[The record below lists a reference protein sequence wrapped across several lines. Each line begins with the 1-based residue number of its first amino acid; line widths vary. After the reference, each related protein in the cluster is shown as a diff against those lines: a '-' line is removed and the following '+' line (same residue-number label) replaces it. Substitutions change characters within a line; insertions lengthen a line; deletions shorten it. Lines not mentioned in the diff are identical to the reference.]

1 MTSKGLPPR
10 ARASAWALHAAKG
23 GERETVTLSP
33 DELSGENG
41 HGLRRPLGEPLCV
54 AFRHALCPES
64 LGMKVAPGGDAQEAE
79 EEALLLASRRLR
91 SLPNIAQLSAFS
103 FAGVI

>member
-1 MTSKGLPPR
+1 MTKPPR
-10 ARASAWALHAAKG
+10 ARASAWALLAAKG
-23 GERETVTLSP
+23 GEREPVTLSP

-64 LGMKVAPGGDAQEAE
+64 LGMKVAPGGDAQEGE
-79 EEALLLASRRLR
+79 EEALLLASRRRPR